1 MKTRDEAIQ
10 ILHEI
15 TTMFR
20 MYVKEREMD
29 EKDISKLVYAETY
42 ADSVLK
48 PIVTMHKENVVMA
61 DGNSITEPNEVTALF
76 DIAAKIGMKIRIPD
90 PDADVLPDGNFD
102 YHEWTKSP
110 QEAWQQMIA
119 MYMAVDE
126 DFTIEFENEDNPFG
140 TLSEIERT
148 QHRKHV
154 HWIKIVSY
162 GGNTPDDGWLNDS
175 CTCEIMDTLWK

>member
-61 DGNSITEPNEVTALF
+61 DGNSITEPNDVTALLNV
-76 DIAAKIGMKIRIPD
+76 AVKIGLKIRVPD
-90 PDADVLPDGNFD
+90 PDSDTLPDQNFA

-110 QEAWQQMIA
+110 REAWEQLIA

-126 DFTIEFENEDNPFG
+126 DFTIEFEDENNKPVN
-140 TLSEIERT
+140 
-148 QHRKHV
+148 KHI
-154 HWIKIVSY
+154 HWIKIVPD

-175 CTCEIMDTLWK
+175 CTCEIMDTLLTTD